1 MDARQR
7 IIRATIRLL
16 KQKGLKATTTR
27 AIAQAANV
35 NEVTLFRQF
44 GSKRNLFQTV
54 LSTISYRPDLN
65 QLLTKPLLYELEPD
79 LLFFAKL
86 FQDVLSRNRD
96 LILIL
101 LNSSQQERQGDSTQD
116 LKCFPQEMK
125 HFLSNYFTT
134 MQQKGRLA
142 KVSVEPQVLAFI
154 SLNLGYFFS
163 KTHFGEQ
170 IFCISEEDFLHDSV
184 KTFSKGLSL

>member
-27 AIAQAANV
+27 AIAQAASV

-44 GSKRNLFQTV
+44 GTKRNLFQTV

-65 QLLTKPLLYELEPD
+65 QLLKTPLTYELESD
-79 LLFFAKL
+79 LLFFAKI

-101 LNSSQQERQGDSTQD
+101 LNSSRQEWQGDFEQD
-116 LKCFPQEMK
+116 LMFFPQEMK
-125 HFLSNYFTT
+125 GFLSNYFIL
-134 MQQKGRLA
+134 MQQKGRLDEI
-142 KVSVEPQVLAFI
+142 SVEPQVLAFI

-170 IFCISEEDFLHDSV
+170 IFSISEEAFLLNSV
-184 KTFSKGLSL
+184 KTFSRGLSR

>member
-65 QLLTKPLLYELEPD
+65 QLLTKPLAYELESD
-79 LLFFAKL
+79 LLFFAKT

-101 LNSSQQERQGDSTQD
+101 LNSSQQERQRDSAQD
-116 LKCFPQEMK
+116 LMFFPQEMK
-125 HFLSNYFTT
+125 HFLSNYFTI

-142 KVSVEPQVLAFI
+142 EVSLEPQVLAFI

-184 KTFSKGLSL
+184 KTFSKGLSI